1 MKGSEIMD
9 AKMYIQ
15 RINEI
20 CDCLE
25 KSEMCNSECPL
36 KEYGCG
42 IPKLSTD
49 IGKVIKIVK
58 EFNERKLTGICTA
71 CGRNNKDLIEQQQIK
86 FCPGCGAEIDNDEK
100 K

>member
-1 MKGSEIMD
+1 MD
-9 AKMYIQ
+9 AKTYIQ

-25 KSEMCNSECPL
+25 KHGICNIECPL
-36 KEYGCG
+36 KDYGCG
-42 IPKLSTD
+42 IPKSSTD

-58 EFNERKLTGICTA
+58 EFNEKKLAGICTV

-86 FCPGCGAEIDNDEK
+86 FCPGCGTKIDNDEEK
-100 K
+100 IN